1 MSEIKFSSGSLY
13 IEELDKSIL
22 LADSLSGIA
31 EFEFSPNEVAPIH
44 FDLHSHKEASFSCEI
59 DYVDLELLNKNSVS
73 PMSTVP
79 FTLTHERN
87 IMIQAR
93 WHKKTRVRKK
103 WLRRYG
109 MKPDTIQV
117 VYDIGELSYDHSDG
131 SFDFE
136 TTYYRNVLRPDQK
149 RRGLKIEY

>member
-1 MSEIKFSSGSLY
+1 MGIEFNGAALY
-13 IEELDKSIL
+13 IKGSDGQTMVADILNATCEL
-22 LADSLSGIA
+22 
-31 EFEFSPNEVAPIH
+31 EPSPYEITPIH
-44 FDLHSHKEASFSCEI
+44 FNMSKRASFSCDI
-59 DYVDLELLNKNSVS
+59 NYINSDLLNKIAA
-73 PMSTVP
+73 PLTPTVP

-93 WHKKTRVRKK
+93 WHKKTRIRKK
-103 WLRRYG
+103 WLKRYG
-109 MKPDTIQV
+109 MKPDIIQV
-117 VYDIGELSYDHSDG
+117 VYDIGELSYDHSDD

>member
-1 MSEIKFSSGSLY
+1 MTSIEFGSGSLY
-13 IEELDKSIL
+13 IEGPDKTTL
-22 LADSLSGIA
+22 LADNLSGFA
-31 EFEFSPNEVAPIH
+31 EFEFSADEVAPIH
-44 FDLHSHKEASFSCEI
+44 WNLHNEASLSCEI
-59 DYVDLELLNKNSVS
+59 DYMDLELLNKISAP
-73 PMSTVP
+73 PMHTVP

-93 WHKKTRVRKK
+93 WHKKARVRKK
-103 WLRRYG
+103 WLKRYG